1 MNQKEKKERKN
12 LVVRKKMDRQVK
24 YVCDDNLSNDQSE
37 IKVWWKSYQRS
48 ATCQLLQHY
57 GGVICCNIFV
67 RL

>member
-1 MNQKEKKERKN
+1 
-12 LVVRKKMDRQVK
+12 MDRQVK

-48 ATCQLLQHY
+48 AEFQLSQHY
-57 GGVICCNIFV
+57 GGVICCNISV